1 MKIFP
6 VFKNFLS
13 KFWGNVGL
21 SFISKFLNKS
31 KFFGEI
37 LERKMTK
44 NFLDKCRKNF
54 LGGDF
59 WVFKNKVFISKSL
72 SQTTLFWVNLGCSR
86 SQKNFFANE
95 KNFFNKFWANVG
107 LSFISK
113 CLNKSKFSGEIL
125 DNKKG
130 VTKNFCQT
138 SSGNFSALFW
148 KFVPENLDLMGII
161 GSVAINKN

>member
-44 NFLDKCRKNF
+44 NFLDKCK
-54 LGGDF
+54 
-59 WVFKNKVFISKSL
+59 
-72 SQTTLFWVNLGCSR
+72 
-86 SQKNFFANE
+86 KNFFLGVIFESLKIRLLLANH
-95 KNFFNKFWANVG
+95 
-107 LSFISK
+107 
-113 CLNKSKFSGEIL
+113 
-125 DNKKG
+125 
-130 VTKNFCQT
+130 
-138 SSGNFSALFW
+138 
-148 KFVPENLDLMGII
+148 
-161 GSVAINKN
+161 

>member
-44 NFLDKCRKNF
+44 NFLDKCKKIS
-54 LGGDF
+54 F
-59 WVFKNKVFISKSL
+59 W
-72 SQTTLFWVNLGCSR
+72 
-86 SQKNFFANE
+86 E
-95 KNFFNKFWANVG
+95 
-107 LSFISK
+107 
-113 CLNKSKFSGEIL
+113 
-125 DNKKG
+125 
-130 VTKNFCQT
+130 
-138 SSGNFSALFW
+138 
-148 KFVPENLDLMGII
+148 
-161 GSVAINKN
+161 

>member
-1 MKIFP
+1 MKFFP

-44 NFLDKCRKNF
+44 NFLDKCKKF
-54 LGGDF
+54 LFGSDF

-72 SQTTLFWVNLGCSR
+72 SQTILFLGKFR
-86 SQKNFFANE
+86 VPKEPKNFFANE

-113 CLNKSKFSGEIL
+113 CLNKSKFPGKFWIIKRVSPKIFVKPAAEIFPL
-125 DNKKG
+125 Y
-130 VTKNFCQT
+130 F
-138 SSGNFSALFW
+138 
-148 KFVPENLDLMGII
+148 ENLCQRI
-161 GSVAINKN
+161 

>member
-37 LERKMTK
+37 LERKRTK

-54 LGGDF
+54 LGVIF
-59 WVFKNKVFISKSL
+59 ESL
-72 SQTTLFWVNLGCSR
+72 KIRFLL
-86 SQKNFFANE
+86 ANH
-95 KNFFNKFWANVG
+95 
-107 LSFISK
+107 
-113 CLNKSKFSGEIL
+113 
-125 DNKKG
+125 
-130 VTKNFCQT
+130 
-138 SSGNFSALFW
+138 
-148 KFVPENLDLMGII
+148 
-161 GSVAINKN
+161 